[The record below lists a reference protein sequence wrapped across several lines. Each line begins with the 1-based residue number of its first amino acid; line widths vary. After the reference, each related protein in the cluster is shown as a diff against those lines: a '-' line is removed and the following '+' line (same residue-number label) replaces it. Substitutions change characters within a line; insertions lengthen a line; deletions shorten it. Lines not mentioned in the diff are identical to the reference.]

1 MYYIYTII
9 YAKLLNN
16 LREGCNTTFFYGSK
30 CDLSLCWRR
39 FFAGL
44 TPEGNG
50 PMKKVCFF

>member
-30 CDLSLCWRR
+30 CDLSLCRRR

-50 PMKKVCFF
+50 LMKKVCFF